1 MEKPKLVAIF
11 AHPDDEAFGPGGT
24 LALYSKT
31 HDTYLICVTHGEAGH
46 NHKGEANGLGSVR
59 EKELLASAKVLGI
72 KQVFCLDYFDG
83 TLANFM
89 YRDIARDIREITDK
103 LKPEIFLT
111 FDQCG
116 VSGHI
121 DHITVAMITQ
131 YLFYRLEY
139 VKELMMFCIS
149 EEEAAATRPDYF
161 IYIPTGYDPEKVDKI
176 IDISAVY
183 NTRIRALKTH
193 KSQMKDIITFL
204 KIQKNLPKQELFF
217 VKNK

>member
-1 MEKPKLVAIF
+1 MKKPKLVAIF

-46 NHKGEANGLGSVR
+46 HHKGDANGLGSVR
-59 EKELLASAKVLGI
+59 EKELLRSAKILGI
-72 KQVFCLDYFDG
+72 KQVLFLDYVDG
-83 TLANFM
+83 MLANFM

-103 LKPEIFLT
+103 LEPEIFLT

-121 DHITVAMITQ
+121 DHITVSMITQ
-131 YLFYRLEY
+131 YLFYRLDY
-139 VKELMMFCIS
+139 VKQLMMFCIS
-149 EEEAAATRPDYF
+149 EKEAAALRPDYF
-161 IYIPTGYDPEKVDKI
+161 IYIPTGYHPDNVDKI
-176 IDISAVY
+176 IDVSSVY
-183 NTRIRALKTH
+183 SKRIRALKTH
-193 KSQMKDIITFL
+193 KSQMKDIVSFL
-204 KIQKNLPKQELFF
+204 KIHKSLPKQELFF